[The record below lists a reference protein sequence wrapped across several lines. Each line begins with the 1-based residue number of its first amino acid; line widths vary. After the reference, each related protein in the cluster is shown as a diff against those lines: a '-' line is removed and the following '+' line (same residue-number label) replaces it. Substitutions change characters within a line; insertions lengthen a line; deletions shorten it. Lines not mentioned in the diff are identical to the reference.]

1 MSPNGDVGVDI
12 FRVADRKLV
21 EHRDVIAPIPD
32 TSKNNN
38 TMF

>member
-1 MSPNGDVGVDI
+1 MGPSGDVGVDI
-12 FRVADRKLV
+12 FRADRKLV
-21 EHRDVIAPIPD
+21 DHRDVIAPIPD